1 MRHNDLNSTWA
12 LIKEHLCN
20 VDYNITNIQS
30 LNGYA
35 LLFILTTYA
44 SLRHSG

>member
-12 LIKEHLCN
+12 LIKERLCN
-20 VDYNITNIQS
+20 VDFNITDIQS